1 MTTCSS
7 SPRPD
12 DSVIPTAP
20 AAPGVPTSSPDLLTP
35 PPVRPLPPEE
45 PARGDPLRGLV
56 HAAVAD
62 RPVEDVVRLIT
73 LLESSPEPVRTTSD
87 VLRAV
92 AVERSVEDV
101 TRLVTLLTEP
111 PRDRDS
117 ADEAIRA
124 AAQRRPLEDVSRL
137 VQLLH
142 RGPVESSHCAEAAV
156 RAVAVHRPVEELAEL
171 IGRLAAEREA
181 GETEE
186 RPVAAAA
193 APAVVWEVGWS
204 APQEPAQAQRSSAE
218 EPAQAQRSVA
228 EKPEPAARP
237 ADAGPVR
244 TRRLVVEGRPGAP
257 RSGARGRAGRRQ
269 AVADR
274 SVDDP
279 SPTASVWATRCA
291 ALLVFL
297 CGTAHAP
304 RYWTGLSHGALG
316 ATLLA
321 SALCGLLALALTA
334 RAAPAR
340 LVAAT
345 AAVGVTVVLAAGHVL
360 GGRFDLPDPARL
372 RAATLAPSWLAGPT
386 AAAAALGALA
396 VLLTALTTG
405 KDQPADPG

>member
-20 AAPGVPTSSPDLLTP
+20 DAPGVPTSSADLLT
-35 PPVRPLPPEE
+35 PPVRPLPPEG
-45 PARGDPLRGLV
+45 PLHGDPLRGLV

-73 LLESSPEPVRTTSD
+73 LLESAPEPARMTSD

-111 PRDRDS
+111 PRDSDS

-181 GETEE
+181 GEAEE
-186 RPVAAAA
+186 RPVSVAPAP
-193 APAVVWEVGWS
+193 PAVVWEVGWS
-204 APQEPAQAQRSSAE
+204 APE
-218 EPAQAQRSVA
+218 EPAEAGWSA
-228 EKPEPAARP
+228 AGEPAPAARP
-237 ADAGPVR
+237 ADAGTVK
-244 TRRLVVEGRPGAP
+244 TRRIVVDGRPRAP
-257 RSGARGRAGRRQ
+257 WSGTEGRAGGRQ
-269 AVADR
+269 AAADR
-274 SVDDP
+274 AGDDR
-279 SPTASVWATRCA
+279 SPTASVRAARCA
-291 ALLVFL
+291 ASLVFL

-304 RYWTGLSHGALG
+304 RYWAGLSHGALG

-334 RAAPAR
+334 RAVPAR

-345 AAVGVTVVLAAGHVL
+345 AAVGVTAVLAAGHVL

-405 KDQPADPG
+405 RAQPADPG

>member
-20 AAPGVPTSSPDLLTP
+20 AAPGAPTSSPDPLTP
-35 PPVRPLPPEE
+35 AARPLPPEE
-45 PARGDPLRGLV
+45 PPHGDPLRSLV

-62 RPVEDVVRLIT
+62 RPVEDVVRLVT
-73 LLESSPEPVRTTSD
+73 LLESSPEPARTTSD

-111 PRDRDS
+111 PRDSDS

-142 RGPVESSHCAEAAV
+142 RGPGEPSHCAEAAV

-181 GETEE
+181 GQAEE
-186 RPVAAAA
+186 PSVSAAVV
-193 APAVVWEVGWS
+193 PAVVWEVGWS
-204 APQEPAQAQRSSAE
+204 APEEPAQTQCSVAE
-218 EPAQAQRSVA
+218 EPA
-228 EKPEPAARP
+228 PAVRP
-237 ADAGPVR
+237 ADAAPVR
-244 TRRLVVEGRPGAP
+244 TRRILVEGRPRAP
-257 RSGARGRAGRRQ
+257 RSGAEGRAGRRQ
-269 AVADR
+269 AAAERSGDDR
-274 SVDDP
+274 

-291 ALLVFL
+291 ASLVFL

-345 AAVGVTVVLAAGHVL
+345 AAVGVTAVLAAGHVL
-360 GGRFDLPDPARL
+360 GGRFNLPDPARL

-405 KDQPADPG
+405 RAQPAEAG

>member
-20 AAPGVPTSSPDLLTP
+20 GAAGAPAPSPDLLTR
-35 PPVRPLPPEE
+35 PVRPLPPEE
-45 PARGDPLRGLV
+45 PAHGDPLRSLV
-56 HAAVAD
+56 RAAVAD

-73 LLESSPEPVRTTSD
+73 LLESSPEPARMTAD

-92 AVERSVEDV
+92 AVDRSVEDV

-111 PRDRDS
+111 PRDSGS

-124 AAQRRPLEDVSRL
+124 AAERRPLEDVSRL

-142 RGPVESSHCAEAAV
+142 RGPVESHCAEAAV

-171 IGRLAAEREA
+171 IGRLAAERQTREA
-181 GETEE
+181 EE
-186 RPVAAAA
+186 RSAAAA
-193 APAVVWEVGWS
+193 VAPAVVWEVGWS
-204 APQEPAQAQRSSAE
+204 APAASAEAERSVTE
-218 EPAQAQRSVA
+218 EPAAGR
-228 EKPEPAARP
+228 PAA
-237 ADAGPVR
+237 AGPVK
-244 TRRLVVEGRPGAP
+244 TRRIIVEGRTRTSRPLTE
-257 RSGARGRAGRRQ
+257 GRAERRR
-269 AVADR
+269 AAAER
-274 SVDDP
+274 TVDDRT
-279 SPTASVWATRCA
+279 PTACLWAARSA

-304 RYWTGLSHGALG
+304 RYWAGLSHGALG

-345 AAVGVTVVLAAGHVL
+345 AAVGVTAVLAAGHVL
-360 GGRFDLPDPARL
+360 GGRFNLPDPARL

-386 AAAAALGALA
+386 AAAAALGALV
-396 VLLTALTTG
+396 VLLTALTMG
-405 KDQPADPG
+405 KAQRDGAG

>member
-12 DSVIPTAP
+12 DSVISTAP
-20 AAPGVPTSSPDLLTP
+20 DAPTSSPHLLTR
-35 PPVRPLPPEE
+35 PVQPLPPEE
-45 PARGDPLRGLV
+45 PAHGDPLRSLV

-62 RPVEDVVRLIT
+62 RPLEDVVRLIT
-73 LLESSPEPVRTTSD
+73 LLESTPEPARTTAD

-92 AVERSVEDV
+92 AVDRSVEDV

-111 PRDRDS
+111 PRDSDS

-142 RGPVESSHCAEAAV
+142 RGPAESHCAEAAV

-171 IGRLAAEREA
+171 IGRLAAERRTSQA
-181 GETEE
+181 EE
-186 RPVAAAA
+186 RSLSTAV

-204 APQEPAQAQRSSAE
+204 APQASAE
-218 EPAQAQRSVA
+218 AGR
-228 EKPEPAARP
+228 PAAAEPTAGRP
-237 ADAGPVR
+237 AAAGPVK
-244 TRRLVVEGRPGAP
+244 TRRIVVEGRTRTP
-257 RSGARGRAGRRQ
+257 RSDAEGRAG
-269 AVADR
+269 ADR
-274 SVDDP
+274 AGDDRT
-279 SPTASVWATRCA
+279 PTACLWAARCA

-304 RYWTGLSHGALG
+304 RYWTALSHGALG

-345 AAVGVTVVLAAGHVL
+345 AAVGVTAVLAAGHVL
-360 GGRFDLPDPARL
+360 GGRFSLPDPARL

-396 VLLTALTTG
+396 VLLTALT
-405 KDQPADPG
+405 PGRAEREDAG

>member
-12 DSVIPTAP
+12 DSVISTAP
-20 AAPGVPTSSPDLLTP
+20 AAPGAPTSSPHLLTR
-35 PPVRPLPPEE
+35 PVRPLPPEE
-45 PARGDPLRGLV
+45 PAHGDPLRSLV

-62 RPVEDVVRLIT
+62 RPLEDVVRLIT
-73 LLESSPEPVRTTSD
+73 LLESTPEPARTTAD

-92 AVERSVEDV
+92 AVDRSVEDV

-111 PRDRDS
+111 PRDSDS

-142 RGPVESSHCAEAAV
+142 HGPAESHCAEAAV

-171 IGRLAAEREA
+171 IGRLAAERRTSQ
-181 GETEE
+181 TEE
-186 RPVAAAA
+186 RSVSAAV

-204 APQEPAQAQRSSAE
+204 APQASAEAGRSAPE
-218 EPAQAQRSVA
+218 EPATAGRS
-228 EKPEPAARP
+228 AA
-237 ADAGPVR
+237 AGPVK
-244 TRRLVVEGRPGAP
+244 TRRIVVEGRTRTQ
-257 RSGARGRAGRRQ
+257 RSDAQGRTEGRRAG
-269 AVADR
+269 ADR
-274 SVDDP
+274 AGDDRT
-279 SPTASVWATRCA
+279 PTACLWAARCA

-316 ATLLA
+316 VTLLA

-345 AAVGVTVVLAAGHVL
+345 AAVGVTTVLAAGHVL
-360 GGRFDLPDPARL
+360 GGRFSLPDPARV

-396 VLLTALTTG
+396 VLLTALALG
-405 KDQPADPG
+405 KAERDEAGRGRPGGSGPVS